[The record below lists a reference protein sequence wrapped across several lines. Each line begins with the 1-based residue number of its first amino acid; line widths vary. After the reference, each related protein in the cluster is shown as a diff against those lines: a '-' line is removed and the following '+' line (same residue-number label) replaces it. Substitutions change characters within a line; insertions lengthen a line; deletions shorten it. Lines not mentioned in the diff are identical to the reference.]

1 MLFKVDEN
9 NTFGGNRLDEA
20 GDYNVEIIK
29 SDLEQSRQGNPMVR
43 LDYRVLDGT
52 HQGDEIKFADQLA
65 WVDASPE
72 ALDKSVRRF
81 NDLLVKIG
89 VPNGTVINTIEEY
102 ARGLMGKRLSI
113 TVEWQ
118 EQEFGRNKGN
128 YYLHVKYHDKLQQD
142 GSKPNGQHRPQ
153 AKANNN
159 VGGFQAGE
167 AGNYQSQGQNEFQDQ
182 PAPQE
187 QQQTIGD
194 GPQAISN
201 NDLPF

>member
-9 NTFGGNRLDEA
+9 NTFGGNILDEA
-20 GDYNVEIIK
+20 GEYNVEIIK
-29 SDLEQSRQGNPMVR
+29 SDLGQSSQGNPMVR

-52 HQGDEIKFADQLA
+52 HQGDEIKFADQLV
-65 WVDASPE
+65 WVDVDPE
-72 ALDKSVRRF
+72 SLEKSVRRF

-89 VPNGTVINTIEEY
+89 VPNGTVIDTIDDY
-102 ARGLMGKRLSI
+102 ARGLMGKQLAI

-128 YYLHVKYHDKLQQD
+128 YYLHVKYHDKLQQG

-159 VGGFQAGE
+159 AGGFKTGGAP
-167 AGNYQSQGQNEFQDQ
+167 QGQNGFQGQ
-182 PAPQE
+182 SSP
-187 QQQTIGD
+187 QQQQQQMIGD
-194 GPQAISN
+194 GSQAISN

>member
-9 NTFGGNRLDEA
+9 NTFGGNYLDEA

-29 SDLEQSRQGNPMVR
+29 SDLGQSSRGNPTVR

-52 HQGDEIKFADQLA
+52 HQGDEIKFADQLV

-89 VPNGTVINTIEEY
+89 VPNGTVINTIEDY
-102 ARGLMGKRLSI
+102 ARGLMGKRLAI

-118 EQEFGRNKGN
+118 EQEFVRNKGK
-128 YYLHVKYHDKLQQD
+128 YYLRVKYHNKLQQG

-153 AKANNN
+153 AKANNGA
-159 VGGFQAGE
+159 GG
-167 AGNYQSQGQNEFQDQ
+167 FQDQ
-182 PAPQE
+182 PAPQQP
-187 QQQTIGD
+187 QQQQQMIGD
-194 GPQAISN
+194 GPQAISD